1 MFFYDAK
8 AHIKGGKN
16 YPNIDGTVSFKE
28 TKKGVLVT
36 AKINGLPQ
44 SKTNCTGRFFG
55 LHIHEG
61 TSCTGNAN
69 DEFANAKSHL
79 NPAKC
84 AHPFHMGDLP
94 PLIENNGQA
103 YMSVLIRK
111 FKIKDIM
118 GKVVII
124 HDMPDDFT
132 TQPSRKFRD

>member
-16 YPNIDGTVSFKE
+16 YPNIDGNVTFKE
-28 TKKGVLVT
+28 TKNGVLVT

-44 SKTNCTGRFFG
+44 SGTNCTGRFFG
-55 LHIHEG
+55 FHIHEG
-61 TSCTGNAN
+61 TSCSGNAN
-69 DEFANAKSHL
+69 DEFADAKSHL
-79 NPAKC
+79 NPTNC
-84 AHPFHMGDLP
+84 PHPFHMGDLP
-94 PLIENNGQA
+94 PLIENNGKA
-103 YMSVLIRK
+103 YMSVLINR

-132 TQPSRKFRD
+132 TQPSR